1 MKNLRRN
8 FERFCLRNR
17 NKGIRNLMLYICI
30 GNAVVYLLS
39 MFAQNYFLYYLLCF
53 DRASILKGQIWRLF
67 TYPLTTYSGMSGG
80 LDMLLV
86 AISLFCFYSIGMVIE
101 RSWGTLRF
109 NLFYLSGVVM
119 MDIFCMLIPGCRAD
133 ASHLNTSLFLAY
145 ATMFPDATFLFMM
158 IIPIKAWFFAILE
171 LVLVLLSVIQNRFP
185 YNLFPIIAIA
195 NYFLFFGAD
204 VLNIFPLSFR
214 LKLQKLFRV
223 KPKAKG
229 PKVIHFHVTQNNQQ
243 EKEQQNYNHRCTVC
257 GRTDVTNPELEFRY
271 CSKCKGY
278 YCYCQDHINNHVHIQ

>member
-1 MKNLRRN
+1 
-8 FERFCLRNR
+8 
-17 NKGIRNLMLYICI
+17 MLYICI

-67 TYPLTTYSGMSGG
+67 TYPLTTYSGMGGG
-80 LDMLLV
+80 LDLLLV

-229 PKVIHFHVTQNNQQ
+229 PKVIHFHVTQKPQQ

>member
-1 MKNLRRN
+1 M
-8 FERFCLRNR
+8 
-17 NKGIRNLMLYICI
+17 G
-30 GNAVVYLLS
+30 
-39 MFAQNYFLYYLLCF
+39 
-53 DRASILKGQIWRLF
+53 
-67 TYPLTTYSGMSGG
+67 GG
-80 LDMLLV
+80 LDLLLV

-119 MDIFCMLIPGCRAD
+119 MDIFCMFIPGCRAD

-229 PKVIHFHVTQNNQQ
+229 PKVIPFHVTPKTQQ

>member
-67 TYPLTTYSGMSGG
+67 TYPLTTYSGMGGG
-80 LDMLLV
+80 LDLLLV

-195 NYFLFFGAD
+195 NYFLFFGSD

-229 PKVIHFHVTQNNQQ
+229 PKVIHFHVTQNPQQ